1 MPKRSDLS
9 RIAAERG
16 MTEEE
21 LLATTLQATGG
32 KIDKAAAL
40 LKMYPYS
47 IRTELS
53 RRGLE
58 IVRDVTVRLVKVKSE

>member
-9 RIAAERG
+9 RIAEERG
-16 MTEEE
+16 VTEEE
-21 LLATTLQATGG
+21 LLATTLQEADG
-32 KIDKAAAL
+32 KIDRAAAL

-53 RRGLE
+53 RRGLRV
-58 IVRDVTVRLVKVKSE
+58 VRDITVRLEKVGAE